1 MAVLLAVFI
10 PVLMLGVVLALG
22 LYEDLVLP
30 GTAPSAADDPGTA
43 EAAEAAAGQ
52 ADQ

>member
-22 LYEDLVLP
+22 RYEELVLP
-30 GTAPSAADDPGTA
+30 GTAPPSDDGPD
-43 EAAEAAAGQ
+43 AAEAEP